1 MKILL
6 SKEKQPTRVHWE
18 CTKGAQIKDQG
29 YNDQVKQEGKNKK
42 YDKRPHSNRGD
53 CVKKKT

>member
-18 CTKGAQIKDQG
+18 WTKLAQIKDQG

-42 YDKRPHSNRGD
+42 NDKRPTPNEESE
-53 CVKKKT
+53 